1 MKFGNTS
8 RGKPASHRNQST
20 DLNYKSINWFLYD
33 TSPRCRVRID
43 IRIGKTTNS
52 RGKLFE

>member
-8 RGKPASHRNQST
+8 RGKPASHRNQLT

-52 RGKLFE
+52 RGNLFE